1 MEPRSHGLAPH
12 PTEDENMSFQLV
24 QEACVEQEGAPVT
37 PQGLWARPPGPPAED
52 RAGVALAAVAGPA
65 VRVLVDAEVPEPGL
79 LPRSRSTASG
89 KGWAGT
95 AQGMG
100 AARQGM
106 GWHPAG
112 NKNHLACVLVP

>member
-1 MEPRSHGLAPH
+1 
-12 PTEDENMSFQLV
+12 MS
-24 QEACVEQEGAPVT
+24 

-65 VRVLVDAEVPEPGL
+65 VRVLADAEVPEPGL

-100 AARQGM
+100 AARQGV

-112 NKNHLACVLVP
+112 NKNHLACMLVP